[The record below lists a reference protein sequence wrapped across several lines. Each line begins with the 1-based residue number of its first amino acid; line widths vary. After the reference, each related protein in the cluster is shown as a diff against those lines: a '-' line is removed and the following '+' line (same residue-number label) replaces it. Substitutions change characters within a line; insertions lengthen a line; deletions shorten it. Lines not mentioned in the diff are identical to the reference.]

1 MYRRILVAYNGAP
14 ESRLALD
21 EAVRIAPDASV
32 EVHLAA
38 VVHYPSAYLLAG
50 EYVPEVA
57 LADEREHMEADLKT
71 AHGLLAAKGLN
82 VIDHL
87 VVGEPVD
94 VLTKLVAELGID
106 LLILGHPR
114 SKSFALRWW
123 RGSVDAILIERV
135 RCSIL
140 VAADPEALIDARLR
154 RRKAQVAVE
163 SLGDAAG
170 IVGVGHQLDRSHVA
184 GLLAEDATVSLR
196 RDCGG
201 SFASALRLL
210 RRWRPR
216 SCVCAT
222 SAR

>member
-57 LADEREHMEADLKT
+57 LADEREHMEADLRT
-71 AHGLLAAKGLN
+71 AHGLLAAKGIN

-140 VAADPEALIDARLR
+140 VAADPKR
-154 RRKAQVAVE
+154 
-163 SLGDAAG
+163 
-170 IVGVGHQLDRSHVA
+170 
-184 GLLAEDATVSLR
+184 
-196 RDCGG
+196 
-201 SFASALRLL
+201 
-210 RRWRPR
+210 
-216 SCVCAT
+216 
-222 SAR
+222 

>member
-1 MYRRILVAYNGAP
+1 MYRKILVAYNGAP

-57 LADEREHMEADLKT
+57 LADEREHMETDLRT
-71 AHGLLAAKGLN
+71 AHGLLAAKGIN

-140 VAADPEALIDARLR
+140 VAADPKR
-154 RRKAQVAVE
+154 
-163 SLGDAAG
+163 
-170 IVGVGHQLDRSHVA
+170 
-184 GLLAEDATVSLR
+184 
-196 RDCGG
+196 
-201 SFASALRLL
+201 
-210 RRWRPR
+210 
-216 SCVCAT
+216 
-222 SAR
+222 

>member
-1 MYRRILVAYNGAP
+1 MYRKILVAYNGMP
-14 ESRLALD
+14 ESRSALD
-21 EAVRIAPDASV
+21 EAVRLIQPGSSV

-71 AHGLLAAKGLN
+71 AHALLAAKGIN

-140 VAADPEALIDARLR
+140 VAADPKRCSRLRR

-163 SLGDAAG
+163 SLG
-170 IVGVGHQLDRSHVA
+170 
-184 GLLAEDATVSLR
+184 
-196 RDCGG
+196 
-201 SFASALRLL
+201 
-210 RRWRPR
+210 
-216 SCVCAT
+216 
-222 SAR
+222 

>member
-1 MYRRILVAYNGAP
+1 MYRKILVAYNGAP

-57 LADEREHMEADLKT
+57 LADEREHMETDLKT
-71 AHGLLAAKGLN
+71 AHGVLAAKGIN

-140 VAADPEALIDARLR
+140 VAADPKR
-154 RRKAQVAVE
+154 
-163 SLGDAAG
+163 
-170 IVGVGHQLDRSHVA
+170 
-184 GLLAEDATVSLR
+184 
-196 RDCGG
+196 
-201 SFASALRLL
+201 
-210 RRWRPR
+210 
-216 SCVCAT
+216 
-222 SAR
+222 

>member
-1 MYRRILVAYNGAP
+1 MYRKILVAYNGAP

-57 LADEREHMEADLKT
+57 LADEREHMEADLRT
-71 AHGLLAAKGLN
+71 AHGVLAAKGIN

-140 VAADPEALIDARLR
+140 VAADPKR
-154 RRKAQVAVE
+154 
-163 SLGDAAG
+163 
-170 IVGVGHQLDRSHVA
+170 
-184 GLLAEDATVSLR
+184 
-196 RDCGG
+196 
-201 SFASALRLL
+201 
-210 RRWRPR
+210 
-216 SCVCAT
+216 
-222 SAR
+222 

>member
-21 EAVRIAPDASV
+21 EAVRMAPDPAV

-57 LADEREHMEADLKT
+57 LADEREHMEADLKA
-71 AHGLLAAKGLN
+71 AHDLLAAKGLN
-82 VIDHL
+82 VVDHL

-94 VLTKLVAELGID
+94 VLTKLVTELGID

-140 VAADPEALIDARLR
+140 VAADPKR
-154 RRKAQVAVE
+154 
-163 SLGDAAG
+163 
-170 IVGVGHQLDRSHVA
+170 
-184 GLLAEDATVSLR
+184 
-196 RDCGG
+196 
-201 SFASALRLL
+201 
-210 RRWRPR
+210 
-216 SCVCAT
+216 
-222 SAR
+222 

>member
-1 MYRRILVAYNGAP
+1 MYRKILVAYNGAP

-57 LADEREHMEADLKT
+57 LAVEREHMEADLKT
-71 AHGLLAAKGLN
+71 AHGLLAAKGIN
-82 VIDHL
+82 VVDHL

-140 VAADPEALIDARLR
+140 VAADPKR
-154 RRKAQVAVE
+154 
-163 SLGDAAG
+163 
-170 IVGVGHQLDRSHVA
+170 
-184 GLLAEDATVSLR
+184 
-196 RDCGG
+196 
-201 SFASALRLL
+201 
-210 RRWRPR
+210 
-216 SCVCAT
+216 
-222 SAR
+222 

>member
-21 EAVRIAPDASV
+21 EAVRIAPSASV

-71 AHGLLAAKGLN
+71 AHELLASKGLN

-94 VLTKLVAELGID
+94 VLTKLVTELGVD

-114 SKSFALRWW
+114 SKSFAMRWW

-140 VAADPEALIDARLR
+140 VAADPKR
-154 RRKAQVAVE
+154 
-163 SLGDAAG
+163 
-170 IVGVGHQLDRSHVA
+170 
-184 GLLAEDATVSLR
+184 
-196 RDCGG
+196 
-201 SFASALRLL
+201 
-210 RRWRPR
+210 
-216 SCVCAT
+216 
-222 SAR
+222 

>member
-57 LADEREHMEADLKT
+57 LADEREHMEADLKA
-71 AHGLLAAKGLN
+71 AHEVLAAKGIN

-140 VAADPEALIDARLR
+140 VAADPKR
-154 RRKAQVAVE
+154 
-163 SLGDAAG
+163 
-170 IVGVGHQLDRSHVA
+170 
-184 GLLAEDATVSLR
+184 
-196 RDCGG
+196 
-201 SFASALRLL
+201 
-210 RRWRPR
+210 
-216 SCVCAT
+216 
-222 SAR
+222 

>member
-14 ESRLALD
+14 ESRLPLD

-57 LADEREHMEADLKT
+57 LADEREHMEADLKA
-71 AHGLLAAKGLN
+71 AHEVLAAKGLN

-94 VLTKLVAELGID
+94 VLTKLVGELGID

-140 VAADPEALIDARLR
+140 VAADPKR
-154 RRKAQVAVE
+154 
-163 SLGDAAG
+163 
-170 IVGVGHQLDRSHVA
+170 
-184 GLLAEDATVSLR
+184 
-196 RDCGG
+196 
-201 SFASALRLL
+201 
-210 RRWRPR
+210 
-216 SCVCAT
+216 
-222 SAR
+222 

>member
-38 VVHYPSAYLLAG
+38 VVHYP
-50 EYVPEVA
+50 
-57 LADEREHMEADLKT
+57 
-71 AHGLLAAKGLN
+71 
-82 VIDHL
+82 
-87 VVGEPVD
+87 GEPVD
-94 VLTKLVAELGID
+94 VLTKLVTELGID

-140 VAADPEALIDARLR
+140 VAADPKR
-154 RRKAQVAVE
+154 
-163 SLGDAAG
+163 
-170 IVGVGHQLDRSHVA
+170 
-184 GLLAEDATVSLR
+184 
-196 RDCGG
+196 
-201 SFASALRLL
+201 
-210 RRWRPR
+210 
-216 SCVCAT
+216 
-222 SAR
+222 

>member
-1 MYRRILVAYNGAP
+1 
-14 ESRLALD
+14 
-21 EAVRIAPDASV
+21 VRIAPDASV

-71 AHGLLAAKGLN
+71 AHGLLAAKGIN
-82 VIDHL
+82 VVDHL

-140 VAADPEALIDARLR
+140 VAADPKR
-154 RRKAQVAVE
+154 
-163 SLGDAAG
+163 
-170 IVGVGHQLDRSHVA
+170 
-184 GLLAEDATVSLR
+184 
-196 RDCGG
+196 
-201 SFASALRLL
+201 
-210 RRWRPR
+210 
-216 SCVCAT
+216 
-222 SAR
+222 

>member
-1 MYRRILVAYNGAP
+1 MYRKILVAYNGAP

-21 EAVRIAPDASV
+21 EAVRIAPNASV

-57 LADEREHMEADLKT
+57 LADEREHMEADLKA
-71 AHGLLAAKGLN
+71 AHGLLAAKGIN

-135 RCSIL
+135 CCSIL
-140 VAADPEALIDARLR
+140 VAADPKR
-154 RRKAQVAVE
+154 
-163 SLGDAAG
+163 
-170 IVGVGHQLDRSHVA
+170 
-184 GLLAEDATVSLR
+184 
-196 RDCGG
+196 
-201 SFASALRLL
+201 
-210 RRWRPR
+210 
-216 SCVCAT
+216 
-222 SAR
+222 